1 MSGDQPNGY
10 DQPFF
15 IITWVEFGL
24 GIILMAARCFA
35 ASRLIHNIA
44 MDLYLAI
51 ATFVRFLSGL
61 SCGPSH
67 AKLQI
72 LGAASMVMLTLGAS
86 YGLGLSQTLLSF
98 NDSKMAL
105 LYGWVN
111 QLLALIAIGLGK
123 LTMVAFLE
131 QIQGYHTKARSII
144 LWSLAGSNLILNC
157 IAAILMMLQCSPTRL
172 LWEAYAKGGCP
183 WRTRIQIFGYI
194 QGRECSLQCSWPVAN
209 ANLPAWSAVCD
220 FVLAMYPV
228 TILARV
234 QAFSI
239 TTRIGLCVLMGCGI
253 MYGCLSI
260 PQCVLIQDR
269 AGACAIV
276 KTVQLTIL
284 TRISDPSRAFSPC
297 MSDAQAN
304 RYRATRNGHCMEPVS
319 ILPSASQAS
328 E

>member
-194 QGRECSLQCSWPVAN
+194 QGP
-209 ANLPAWSAVCD
+209 WSAVCD

-253 MYGCLSI
+253 I
-260 PQCVLIQDR
+260 

-284 TRISDPSRAFSPC
+284 TRISDPSQQLGTVIVWNQTEMWVVFIVSCIPPTKVFFWHIYRRGSLRLGSLVEQIRSREQEVKQNPRLPC
-297 MSDAQAN
+297 S
-304 RYRATRNGHCMEPVS
+304 
-319 ILPSASQAS
+319 
-328 E
+328 

>member
-1 MSGDQPNGY
+1 MSGDQPDGY
-10 DQPFF
+10 GQPFF

-35 ASRLIHNIA
+35 ASRLVHKIA
-44 MDLYLAI
+44 TDVYLAI
-51 ATFVRFLSGL
+51 ATF
-61 SCGPSH
+61 
-67 AKLQI
+67 I

-86 YGLGLSQTLLSF
+86 YGLGLPQTLLSF

-105 LYGWVN
+105 LYGWIN
-111 QLLALIAIGLGK
+111 QLLALVAIGLGK

-131 QIQGYHTKARSII
+131 QIQGYHTKARSIF
-144 LWSLAGSNLILNC
+144 LWSLAGSNLIVNC
-157 IAAILMMLQCSPTRL
+157 IAAILMMLQCSPRRL

-194 QGRECSLQCSWPVAN
+194 QGP
-209 ANLPAWSAVCD
+209 WSAFCD
-220 FVLAMYPV
+220 FLLALYPM

-239 TTRIGLCVLMGCGI
+239 LTRIGLCALMGCGI
-253 MYGCLSI
+253 I
-260 PQCVLIQDR
+260 

-284 TRISDPSRAFSPC
+284 TRINDPTEQLGTVIVWNQTEMWVVFIVSCIPPTKVFFRHI
-297 MSDAQAN
+297 
-304 RYRATRNGHCMEPVS
+304 YRRGS
-319 ILPSASQAS
+319 IRLGSLVEQIRPREQ
-328 E
+328 EVK